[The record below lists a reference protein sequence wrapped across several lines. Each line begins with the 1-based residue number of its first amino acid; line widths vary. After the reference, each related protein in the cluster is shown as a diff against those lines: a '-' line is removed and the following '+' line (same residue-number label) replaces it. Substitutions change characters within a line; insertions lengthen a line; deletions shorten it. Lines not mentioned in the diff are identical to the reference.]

1 MISFPSTG
9 RRRAWPLFAGRGWVA
24 TGLVAAVVVI
34 YVVRLAV
41 GHAWFVDAVR
51 EVALAGLVAG
61 LLSRLVG
68 GREALSPRW
77 PALVVQT
84 RTGDA
89 PAGCRVPIG
98 VFR

>member
-1 MISFPSTG
+1 MSFASRSVTHWLLMLS
-9 RRRAWPLFAGRGWVA
+9 RR
-24 TGLVAAVVVI
+24 
-34 YVVRLAV
+34 
-41 GHAWFVDAVR
+41 
-51 EVALAGLVAG
+51 VALAGLVAG